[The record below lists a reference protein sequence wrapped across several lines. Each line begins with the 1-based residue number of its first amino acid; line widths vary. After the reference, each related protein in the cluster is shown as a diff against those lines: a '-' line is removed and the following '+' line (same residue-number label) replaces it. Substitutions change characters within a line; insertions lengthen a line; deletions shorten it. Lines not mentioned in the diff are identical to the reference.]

1 MLQLTASGS
10 EPYAAAPKRIQIACA
25 AGAYGELV
33 SEYLLAALLA
43 FYHNLH
49 LHRNHQLQ
57 HVWASPQ
64 PVSTLRGK
72 TILILGGGDIGCC
85 FARRIRSQN
94 ARAIGVI
101 RSRCI
106 CAHAFDRLCTLDELD
121 ELLPQADAVALCIPG
136 TPENHHLFDL
146 GRLRTMKPGSV
157 LLNAGRGNLVDTE
170 ALCTVLREGQL
181 GGAILDVVE
190 PEPLPQEHPLWDFE
204 NVILTPHDAGNFRA
218 MPEALSDAIAE
229 IAYQNF
235 IRFLHAQPL
244 INAMVSSDS
253 IGYAQADPSV
263 LRGYSSSH
271 HRQERTD
278 IFCALLS
285 SYAPVVSTNS
295 TRIPAPALGRRT
307 LTRIGPAPLTAAGSS
322 MFRPRASN
330 SALAFSTSSTQN
342 AM

>member
-1 MLQLTASGS
+1 MKLLSAIPLSSALRERLLAADPELNIRVKQTPWTQADLEGVAFAIGYPEPALLAGAASLELLQLTASGS
-10 EPYAAAPKRIQIACA
+10 EPYAAAPKRIRIAGA

-49 LHRNHQLQ
+49 LHRNHQLR
-57 HVWASPQ
+57 HIWASPQ

-72 TILILGGGDIGCC
+72 NILILGGGDIGCC

-106 CAHAFDRLCTLDELD
+106 SAHAFDRLCTLDELD

-136 TPENHHLFDL
+136 TPENRHLFDL
-146 GRLRTMKPGSV
+146 RRLRMMKPGSV
-157 LLNAGRGNLVDTE
+157 LLNAGRGSLVDTE
-170 ALCTVLREGQL
+170 ALCTVLREGPL
-181 GGAILDVVE
+181 GGAVLDVVE
-190 PEPLPQEHPLWDFE
+190 PEPLPPEHPLWDFE

-229 IAYQNF
+229 IACQNF

-244 INAMVSSDS
+244 INAISQ
-253 IGYAQADPSV
+253 GK
-263 LRGYSSSH
+263 L
-271 HRQERTD
+271 
-278 IFCALLS
+278 
-285 SYAPVVSTNS
+285 
-295 TRIPAPALGRRT
+295 
-307 LTRIGPAPLTAAGSS
+307 
-322 MFRPRASN
+322 
-330 SALAFSTSSTQN
+330 
-342 AM
+342 

>member
-1 MLQLTASGS
+1 MKLLSAIPLSSALRERLLAADPELNIRVKQTPWTQADLEGVAFAIGYPEPALLADAASLELLQLTASGS
-10 EPYAAAPKRIQIACA
+10 EPYAAAPKRIRIAGA

-49 LHRNHQLQ
+49 LHRNHQLR
-57 HVWASPQ
+57 HIWASPQ

-72 TILILGGGDIGCC
+72 NILILGGDIGCC

-106 CAHAFDRLCTLDELD
+106 SAHAFDRLCTLDELD

-136 TPENHHLFDL
+136 TPENRHLFDL
-146 GRLRTMKPGSV
+146 RRLRMMKPGSV
-157 LLNAGRGNLVDTE
+157 LLNAGRGSLVDTE
-170 ALCTVLREGQL
+170 ALCTVLREGPL
-181 GGAILDVVE
+181 GGAVLDVVE
-190 PEPLPQEHPLWDFE
+190 PEPLPPEHPLWDFE

-229 IAYQNF
+229 IACQNF

-244 INAMVSSDS
+244 INAISQ
-253 IGYAQADPSV
+253 GK
-263 LRGYSSSH
+263 L
-271 HRQERTD
+271 
-278 IFCALLS
+278 
-285 SYAPVVSTNS
+285 
-295 TRIPAPALGRRT
+295 
-307 LTRIGPAPLTAAGSS
+307 
-322 MFRPRASN
+322 
-330 SALAFSTSSTQN
+330 
-342 AM
+342 

>member
-1 MLQLTASGS
+1 MKLLSAIPLSSALRERLLAADPELNIRVKQTPWTQADLEGVAFAIGYPEPALLTDAASLELLQLTASGS
-10 EPYAAAPKRIQIACA
+10 EPYAAAPKRIRIADA

-49 LHRNHQLQ
+49 LHRNHQLR
-57 HVWASPQ
+57 HIWASPQ

-72 TILILGGGDIGCC
+72 NILILGGGDIGCC

-106 CAHAFDRLCTLDELD
+106 SAHAFDRLCTLDELD

-136 TPENHHLFDL
+136 TPENRHLFDL
-146 GRLRTMKPGSV
+146 RRLRMMKPGSV
-157 LLNAGRGNLVDTE
+157 LLNAGRGSLVDTE
-170 ALCTVLREGQL
+170 ALCTVLREGPL
-181 GGAILDVVE
+181 GGAVLDVVE
-190 PEPLPQEHPLWDFE
+190 PEPLPPEHPLWDFE

-229 IAYQNF
+229 IACQNF

-244 INAMVSSDS
+244 INAISQ
-253 IGYAQADPSV
+253 GK
-263 LRGYSSSH
+263 L
-271 HRQERTD
+271 
-278 IFCALLS
+278 
-285 SYAPVVSTNS
+285 
-295 TRIPAPALGRRT
+295 
-307 LTRIGPAPLTAAGSS
+307 
-322 MFRPRASN
+322 
-330 SALAFSTSSTQN
+330 
-342 AM
+342 

>member
-1 MLQLTASGS
+1 MKLLSAIPLSSDLRERLLATDPELNIRVKQTPWTQADLEGVAFAIGYPEPALLADAASLELLQLTASGS
-10 EPYAAAPKRIQIACA
+10 EPYAAAPKRIRIAGA

-49 LHRNHQLQ
+49 LHRNHQLR
-57 HVWASPQ
+57 HIWASPQ

-72 TILILGGGDIGCC
+72 NILILGGGDIGCC

-106 CAHAFDRLCTLDELD
+106 SAHAFDRLCTLDELD

-136 TPENHHLFDL
+136 TPENRHLFDL
-146 GRLRTMKPGSV
+146 RRLRMMKPGSI
-157 LLNAGRGNLVDTE
+157 LLNAGRGSLVDTE
-170 ALCTVLREGQL
+170 ALCTVLREGPL
-181 GGAILDVVE
+181 GGAVLDVVE
-190 PEPLPQEHPLWDFE
+190 PEPLPPEHPLWDFE

-229 IAYQNF
+229 IACQNF

-244 INAMVSSDS
+244 INAISQ
-253 IGYAQADPSV
+253 GK
-263 LRGYSSSH
+263 L
-271 HRQERTD
+271 
-278 IFCALLS
+278 
-285 SYAPVVSTNS
+285 
-295 TRIPAPALGRRT
+295 
-307 LTRIGPAPLTAAGSS
+307 
-322 MFRPRASN
+322 
-330 SALAFSTSSTQN
+330 
-342 AM
+342 